1 MDHSRKCMSIEAIV
15 DHNTTSELPLSPP
28 DSFKSRS
35 PTLSPNMEYMTC
47 SSPTTSERRNSFQL
61 PMSVEERRYRN
72 KLASAKYRAKKQ
84 ASMKSMTSKVS
95 QLMTSNSSLQRELSK
110 VKQENEV
117 LRAMLMTQQQQN
129 SASSVAPPPQSQTHL
144 QTSAFY

>member
-1 MDHSRKCMSIEAIV
+1 MDYSRKCMSIEAIV

-28 DSFKSRS
+28 DSFRSRS
-35 PTLSPNMEYMTC
+35 PTLSPNMEYMSC
-47 SSPTTSERRNSFQL
+47 SSPSSERRNSFQL

-95 QLMTSNSSLQRELSK
+95 QLMSSNSSLQKELLK

-117 LRAMLMTQQQQN
+117 LHALLMNQQQN
-129 SASSVAPPPQSQTHL
+129 DASPATQPSRSQLQQHL
-144 QTSAFY
+144 HSSLFY